1 MSMDN
6 EFDGVEELSGGK
18 RLACNLFAAGIVLA
32 AGLFLLL
39 CGIDVIHVKVSRV
52 IVGTLLAAAGL
63 IFFVSALISRNSV
76 SLWLSFC
83 FFVPALVELLV
94 CVTPAGY
101 KNLYPL
107 YIAIPAVASLFT
119 MLYTREW
126 LAHLWVI
133 ALFGVPAAIFALG
146 NIDGVGS
153 AVILPAL
160 VIYMGFIMLAL
171 AVRSKRKDEDEN

>member
-1 MSMDN
+1 MDN

-94 CVTPAGY
+94 CVTPAGF
-101 KNLYPL
+101 KN
-107 YIAIPAVASLFT
+107 
-119 MLYTREW
+119 
-126 LAHLWVI
+126 H
-133 ALFGVPAAIFALG
+133 
-146 NIDGVGS
+146 
-153 AVILPAL
+153 
-160 VIYMGFIMLAL
+160 
-171 AVRSKRKDEDEN
+171 

>member
-1 MSMDN
+1 M
-6 EFDGVEELSGGK
+6 
-18 RLACNLFAAGIVLA
+18 
-32 AGLFLLL
+32 
-39 CGIDVIHVKVSRV
+39 
-52 IVGTLLAAAGL
+52 GTLLAAAGL

-146 NIDGVGS
+146 NIDGVGW